1 MAWMGA
7 VHLDQLEVHNVS
19 RDRMRM
25 YLGSLAGG
33 LGVIQRRVLR
43 RQRRINQSIW
53 LLNQS
58 PPVHKVDLRTYKDN
72 DPIGVLLPTFGHLL
86 IFVLRKV

>member
-1 MAWMGA
+1 MVWMGA
-7 VHLDQLEVHNVS
+7 VHLDQLEVHKVS
-19 RDRMRM
+19 RDRMRL

-33 LGVIQRRVLR
+33 LGVIQRRVLQ

-53 LLNQS
+53 LLNQY
-58 PPVHKVDLRTYKDN
+58 PPVHKVDFLTYKDN
-72 DPIGVLLPTFGHLL
+72 DPIGVLLPTIGHLL